1 MVSSP
6 VNNQLESTWSL
17 PNEKESCIAYRLQ
30 RQLHELEKRVDKYFD
45 DLDDAKEMCEQAKAN
60 IEGFQ
65 LKAKVEKELVR
76 KDAEMQAKLYAAV
89 KALNEK
95 VKKMKENDTTVQVQE
110 DRVPEAA
117 PNASRY
123 TTSARVCRYI
133 KIGCVLVFDS
143 VAAYALFTITKP
155 FFF

>member
-45 DLDDAKEMCEQAKAN
+45 DLDDAKDMCEQAKAN

-65 LKAKVEKELVR
+65 LKA
-76 KDAEMQAKLYAAV
+76 
-89 KALNEK
+89 
-95 VKKMKENDTTVQVQE
+95 
-110 DRVPEAA
+110 
-117 PNASRY
+117 
-123 TTSARVCRYI
+123 
-133 KIGCVLVFDS
+133 
-143 VAAYALFTITKP
+143 
-155 FFF
+155 

>member
-1 MVSSP
+1 MISSA
-6 VNNQLESTWSL
+6 VKNQLESTWSL
-17 PNEKESCIAYRLQ
+17 PDENESCIERLQ

-60 IEGFQ
+60 IERFQ
-65 LKAKVEKELVR
+65 LKAKVEKELVK
-76 KDAEMQAKLYAAV
+76 KDAEIQAKLYSAV
-89 KALNEK
+89 KELNEK
-95 VKKMKENDTTVQVQE
+95 VKKMKENDTTVHAQE
-110 DRVPEAA
+110 DRMPESTQ
-117 PNASRY
+117 NALRY

-133 KIGCVLVFDS
+133 KIGCALVFDS

>member
-6 VNNQLESTWSL
+6 VKLNQLESTWSL
-17 PNEKESCIAYRLQ
+17 PDEEESTIDRLQ
-30 RQLHELEKRVDKYFD
+30 RQLHELEKRVDKCFD
-45 DLDDAKEMCEQAKAN
+45 DLDDAKEICEQAKAN
-60 IEGFQ
+60 IERFQ

-76 KDAEMQAKLYAAV
+76 KDAEIQAKLYSAV
-89 KALNEK
+89 KELNEK
-95 VKKMKENDTTVQVQE
+95 VKKMKENDTTVHAQE
-110 DRVPEAA
+110 GRVPESTQ
-117 PNASRY
+117 NALRY

-133 KIGCVLVFDS
+133 KIGCALVFDS